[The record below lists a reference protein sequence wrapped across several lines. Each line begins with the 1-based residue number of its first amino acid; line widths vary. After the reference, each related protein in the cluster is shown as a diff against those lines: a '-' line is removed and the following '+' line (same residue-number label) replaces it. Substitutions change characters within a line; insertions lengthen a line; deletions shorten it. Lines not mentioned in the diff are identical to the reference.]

1 MMLTQIQ
8 LKNFKCFK
16 NMTAVPLTGINLFTG
31 INGRGK
37 STVLQALLLMR
48 QSVETS
54 RETNQ
59 LTFNSKSIELGNF
72 NDVKNIST
80 SKTEPIEFIYT
91 FSKGNNHV
99 ELHYR
104 FKANEEDDLAA
115 SIDSVSIKGK
125 YKNKDFQCS
134 ISREKEEYILAYEKE
149 RCPIHWQNLIFSER
163 DCKEKFLEFIRDV
176 VEFEK
181 IHYVSANRIGPQDF
195 YPRQSTFEFP
205 TVGARGEFTANIL
218 SLSKRKQQ
226 TVSESLAA
234 APDASHAV
242 LEQTEAWLQKIFD
255 GGRIDIKP
263 LEANIVVMQMN
274 SENSANMFKP
284 LNIGFGYSY
293 ALPIIVS
300 GLIAREGEILIVENP
315 EAHLHPYA
323 QSQIAKFLAQVS
335 RNGVQVF
342 VESHSDHILNGLR
355 VAVMDKIITVD
366 DLNILYFQRNA
377 DLDIV
382 KIPIESDGAITHW
395 PPGFFDQTDKD
406 FERLFGV

>member
-1 MMLTQIQ
+1 
-8 LKNFKCFK
+8 
-16 NMTAVPLTGINLFTG
+16 MTDVPLTGINLFTG

-48 QSVETS
+48 QSVEIRQETS
-54 RETNQ
+54 Q
-59 LTFNSKSIELGNF
+59 LTFNGKSIELGNF
-72 NDVKNIST
+72 DDIKNIST
-80 SKTEPIEFIYT
+80 SRTEPLEFIYT
-91 FSKGNNHV
+91 FSKENNHV

-115 SIDSVSIKGK
+115 TIDSVDIKGK
-125 YKNKDFQCS
+125 YQNKNFQCS
-134 ISREKEEYILAYEKE
+134 ITREKDEYILAYEKK
-149 RCPIHWQNLIFSER
+149 RYPVHWQNLIFSER
-163 DCKEKFLEFIRDV
+163 DCPGKFLEFIRDV

-195 YPRQSTFEFP
+195 YPRQSPFEFP

-218 SLSKRKQQ
+218 SLSRRKQQ
-226 TVSESLAA
+226 KVLEPLEAD
-234 APDASHAV
+234 PEASHSV
-242 LEQTEAWLQKIFD
+242 LDQTEAWLQKIFD

-274 SENSANMFKP
+274 SENSTNMFKP

-300 GLIAREGEILIVENP
+300 GLIAGEGEMLIVENP

-355 VAVMDKIITVD
+355 VAVLDKIITAD

-377 DLDIV
+377 HLDIV
-382 KIPIESDGAITHW
+382 RIPIESNGAITHW